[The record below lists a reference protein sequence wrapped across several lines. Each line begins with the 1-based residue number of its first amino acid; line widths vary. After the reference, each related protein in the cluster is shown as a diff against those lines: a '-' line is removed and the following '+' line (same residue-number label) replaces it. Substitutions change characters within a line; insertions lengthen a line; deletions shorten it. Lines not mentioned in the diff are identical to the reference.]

1 MAELRYTLLADG
13 SSDRALL
20 PILTWALQQQGVTYA
35 IQSTWAD
42 LGRLP
47 RRPRTFVERIDT
59 TLRLYPCD
67 LLCIHR
73 DAERE
78 PHAVRH
84 SEIVRALDELARQQ
98 QLLPVAVCVVPV
110 RMLEAWLLFDETAI
124 RMASGNPRGRQDLQL
139 PRLADIER
147 SPDPEEILR
156 QLMRTASGLSGRRL
170 QRLEVNPLRVAELID
185 DFSPLRALSAFQAFE
200 QELEQ
205 VVMTQGWG
213 DIAGDPG

>member
-1 MAELRYTLLADG
+1 MAELHYTLLADG

-20 PILTWALQQQGVTYA
+20 PILTWALQQQGVPCA
-35 IQSTWAD
+35 IQPTWAD

-47 RRPRTFVERIDT
+47 RRPHTFVERIVT

-78 PHAVRH
+78 PHAVRRG
-84 SEIVRALDELARQQ
+84 EIMRALDQVAQQ
-98 QLLPVAVCVVPV
+98 QQQRPTAVCVVPV
-110 RMLEAWLLFDETAI
+110 RMSEAWLLFDEMAI
-124 RMASGNPRGRQDLQL
+124 RTAAGNPRGRQDIQL

-147 SPDPEEILR
+147 TPDPKEILR
-156 QLMRTASGLSGRRL
+156 QLIRTASGLSGRRL
-170 QRLEVNPLRVAELID
+170 QRLEMNQLRVAELID

-200 QELEQ
+200 AELEQ
-205 VVMTQGWG
+205 VVTAQGWR
-213 DIAGDPG
+213 DI